1 MALNFND
8 VFPYNAIE
16 TVTRDGQKMVKYPK
30 TYVKCIDGPDGS
42 AYAGKR
48 CWLISEFPK
57 EGFHVH
63 PAFMNAGQE
72 LDYFLLGAY
81 EASNNNGKPESL
93 PDKTPWVNIN
103 TTDAIAKCLLRN
115 TGAAGSEQYGWHIES
130 IYEYQF
136 VSLLM
141 LIELGNADVQTAI
154 GNGNINGSGCV
165 KTGTTNAVWRGL
177 HEHWANAW
185 EIVDGLKTGASG
197 QALIWDK
204 NGNHTYCD
212 TGKVIADKGF
222 AKGATE
228 SYDLGDVFIP
238 ADDGSGGTY
247 SASTGDGVWTG
258 SNTVCYLGGGW
269 HHGAQAGAFAFHVYS
284 GASDSAGDLGFRLA
298 KYDI

>member
-30 TYVKCIDGPDGS
+30 TYVKCIDGPAGS

-63 PAFMNAGQE
+63 PAFMNAGRE

-93 PDKTPWVNIN
+93 PDKTPWGNLN
-103 TTDAIAKCLLRN
+103 TTNAIAKCLLRN
-115 TGAAGSEQYGWHIES
+115 TGTAGSEQYGWHIES

-141 LIELGNADVQTAI
+141 LIELGNADVQAAI
-154 GNGNINGSGCV
+154 GNGNINGSECV
-165 KTGTTNAVWRGL
+165 KTGTTNAAWRGL

-185 EIVDGLKTGASG
+185 EIVDGLKADSSG
-197 QALIWDK
+197 KALLWD
-204 NGNHTYCD
+204 NVGNHTYQN

-222 AKGATE
+222 AKGKTAN
-228 SYDLGDVFIP
+228 YDLGDVFIP

-247 SASTGDGVWTG
+247 SASTGDGVWIG
-258 SNTVCYLGGGW
+258 SNTVCFLGGSW
-269 HHGAQAGAFAFHVYS
+269 FDGAQDGAFAFYVC
-284 GASDSAGDLGFRLA
+284 GEASSSAGRVGFRLA